1 MNIETEQI
9 ARGILESLSDEK
21 LVLSMTG
28 TNYQIH
34 LKPVPGAQI
43 STPIGKRVKGTIH
56 GHALRVFKAVEGG
69 GGRFIEPLIG
79 EPRIV
84 AGLVQAID
92 KGGHRILVNVAV
104 PMWLTLEKSQ
114 SLKDF
119 AEGDLVNCYV
129 QSGMQFTPA

>member
-1 MNIETEQI
+1 MNIESEQF

-21 LVLSMTG
+21 LVLSISG
-28 TNYQIH
+28 TDYQIY
-34 LKPVPGAQI
+34 LKAVPGAAI
-43 STPIGKRVKGTIH
+43 STPIGKRIKGTIH
-56 GHALRVFKAVEGG
+56 GHAIRLFKAAEGG

-84 AGLVQAID
+84 AGMVQAID
-92 KGGHRILVNVAV
+92 KTQHRILVNVAV

-119 AEGDLVNCYV
+119 VEGDLVNCYV
-129 QSGMQFTPA
+129 QSGMQFKSA